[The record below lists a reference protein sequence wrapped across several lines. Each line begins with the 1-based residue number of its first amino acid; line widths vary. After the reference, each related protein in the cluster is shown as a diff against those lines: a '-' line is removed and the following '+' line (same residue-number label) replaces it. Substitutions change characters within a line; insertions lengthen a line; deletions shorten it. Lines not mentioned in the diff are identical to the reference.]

1 MSMKISMAD
10 DYTQVTTY
18 NGDLI
23 DKYTFTLKMSYD
35 SEVKDYHIVSV
46 NFDSDGNLYNG
57 KSKRYWRKAEDRVKD
72 FIMKS
77 LFAKPE
83 AKDGSN

>member
-1 MSMKISMAD
+1 MSMKITMNNE
-10 DYTQVTTY
+10 YTQITTY
-18 NGDLI
+18 NGKLN
-23 DKYTFTLKMSYD
+23 DKYPFTVEMSYD

-57 KSKRYWRKAEDRVKD
+57 KSKRYWIKAEDRVKD

-77 LFAKPE
+77 LFIKPE
-83 AKDGSN
+83 AEE

>member
-18 NGDLI
+18 NGELN
-23 DKYTFTLKMSYD
+23 DKYPFTVKMSYD

-46 NFDSDGNLYNG
+46 IFDSDGNLYNG
-57 KSKRYWRKAEDRVKD
+57 KSKRYWIKAEDRVKD

-77 LFAKPE
+77 LFTKPE
-83 AKDGSN
+83 AEE